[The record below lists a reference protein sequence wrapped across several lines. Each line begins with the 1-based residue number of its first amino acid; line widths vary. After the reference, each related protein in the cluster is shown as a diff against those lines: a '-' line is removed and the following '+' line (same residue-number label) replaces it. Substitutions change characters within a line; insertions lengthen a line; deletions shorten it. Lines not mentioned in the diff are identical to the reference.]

1 MAKDSSFDVVS
12 EVNMQEV
19 DNAFQQ
25 TTREISQRY
34 DLKDSGATIELSK
47 GDKLFTIS
55 APADFVS
62 KQIID
67 VLSSK
72 LIKRG
77 IDLKAVSWDAPQAA
91 SGGTVRVLGHIVEGI
106 DQATAKKINK
116 DIKDPKTQGQG
127 DHRGRQAACF
137 LCFEG
142 RVADRDPVPARP
154 GLRPAATVHQ
164 LPLISFERTALQ
176 HGYTVGLRAL
186 HHPRVR

>member
-47 GDKLFTIS
+47 GDKLFTIN

-62 KQIID
+62 KQIIE

-116 DIKDPKTQGQG
+116 DIKDQKLKVKVTIEA
-127 DHRGRQAACF
+127 DK
-137 LCFEG
+137 L
-142 RVADRDPVPARP
+142 RVSSASKDALPDRDPIPARP
-154 GLRPAATVHQ
+154 GLRPAAAVHQ

>member
-47 GDKLFTIS
+47 GDMLFTIN

-62 KQIID
+62 KH
-67 VLSSK
+67 
-72 LIKRG
+72 IKRG

-116 DIKDPKTQGQG
+116 DIKDQKLKVKVTIEA
-127 DHRGRQAACF
+127 DK
-137 LCFEG
+137 L
-142 RVADRDPVPARP
+142 RVSSASKD
-154 GLRPAATVHQ
+154 
-164 LPLISFERTALQ
+164 ALQ
-176 HGYTVGLRAL
+176 TVIQFLRDQDYGQPL
-186 HHPRVR
+186 QFTNYR

>member
-47 GDKLFTIS
+47 GDKLFTIN

-62 KQIID
+62 KQIVD

-77 IDLKAVSWDAPQAA
+77 IDLKAVSWEAA
-91 SGGTVRVLGHIVEGI
+91 SGSTVRVLGHIVEGI

-116 DIKDPKTQGQG
+116 DIKDQKLKVKVTIEA
-127 DHRGRQAACF
+127 DK
-137 LCFEG
+137 L
-142 RVADRDPVPARP
+142 RVTSASKD
-154 GLRPAATVHQ
+154 
-164 LPLISFERTALQ
+164 ALQ
-176 HGYTVGLRAL
+176 AVIQFLRDQDYGQPL
-186 HHPRVR
+186 QFTNYR